1 VTRADLLVV
10 GAGPTGLSTAIVAH
24 DHGARVRVF
33 ERRPDTGRPSRAMIL
48 HPRTLEVL
56 RPTGV
61 TEALLDQADLAPAAE
76 LHLGRRTLRARLS
89 GTALRDTAGL
99 RDTAFPHLT
108 LLPQLSVESTL
119 ARALRDRGV
128 EVERGTSVVGVR
140 AEGAQVVASLTT
152 RHGDREAAGSYLAGC
167 DGQDSLVR
175 SAAGIRW
182 RGGPYREEVLLADLD
197 LDGDLS
203 PGVLH
208 AVSGSDGL
216 LFLFPLGESAPWR
229 LLATQRGRG
238 PVEDPETGTAH
249 GAASTAYGQPGE
261 PLRDAEVRSLLDTS
275 GLPVRVRRI
284 AWSARVRLQHR
295 LADRYRAGRIFVAG
309 DAVHT
314 HSPAAAQ
321 GMNAGIQ
328 DGVNLGWKLA
338 FAARADRCARS
349 DRAGRS
355 GRAGQALPDRAEL
368 LDSYEYERR
377 RTARLVLA
385 LTHAV
390 FFAEAST
397 HPLARLGRSRVVPA
411 AAPLLSLSLQQRWLL
426 AWGIRV
432 LAGLPVHHRGSPIS
446 WEGRRR
452 WAVHAGDRLPDG
464 PLPDDRAQ
472 RLHDLTARPGLHVLL
487 QRDAPVSES
496 TLAAPLVT
504 VHRLAQAGQGVQVV
518 RPDGYVGLSSALAE
532 AEEVRAWLDLVAA
545 PHPRL

>member
-1 VTRADLLVV
+1 
-10 GAGPTGLSTAIVAH
+10 
-24 DHGARVRVF
+24 
-33 ERRPDTGRPSRAMIL
+33 
-48 HPRTLEVL
+48 
-56 RPTGV
+56 
-61 TEALLDQADLAPAAE
+61 
-76 LHLGRRTLRARLS
+76 
-89 GTALRDTAGL
+89 
-99 RDTAFPHLT
+99 
-108 LLPQLSVESTL
+108 
-119 ARALRDRGV
+119 
-128 EVERGTSVVGVR
+128 
-140 AEGAQVVASLTT
+140 
-152 RHGDREAAGSYLAGC
+152 
-167 DGQDSLVR
+167 
-175 SAAGIRW
+175 
-182 RGGPYREEVLLADLD
+182 
-197 LDGDLS
+197 
-203 PGVLH
+203 
-208 AVSGSDGL
+208 
-216 LFLFPLGESAPWR
+216 
-229 LLATQRGRG
+229 
-238 PVEDPETGTAH
+238 
-249 GAASTAYGQPGE
+249 
-261 PLRDAEVRSLLDTS
+261 
-275 GLPVRVRRI
+275 
-284 AWSARVRLQHR
+284 
-295 LADRYRAGRIFVAG
+295 
-309 DAVHT
+309 
-314 HSPAAAQ
+314 
-321 GMNAGIQ
+321 MNTGIQ

-464 PLPDDRAQ
+464 PLPDDGAQ